1 MRRMF
6 SRVAALAGAIA
17 SALLVV
23 SPLMIATAA
32 TPQVAQGVQ
41 MQDEAWFFR
50 YRQPAEGA
58 PEVPDPSGNEVPAIA
73 KATVRDRTNPYQ
85 AETLHVGIVSGE
97 PEALTFLNFP
107 LFELT
112 DDGMP
117 PVVTGGKI
125 TLVDGGSSLGSKR
138 ADASEMVACLV
149 TELFVAAQGGD
160 WKDVPKYDC
169 TTKTTVQLTEGSQPL
184 TWTIDLAPFAAAW
197 ADPDRNYG
205 IAIVPDPDSATP
217 PPDQS
222 WHVAWQAK
230 AWQPPESSAP
240 SPNPPPA
247 KAPITADLR
256 FVPVEIP
263 GSSGGGDAG
272 ASSGGSGGGFS
283 SGGSFDSGSV
293 GGGFDSGDSGA
304 VEDAAAP
311 TIGDAVTDEGGVDG
325 GGDVAAPPVTRQE
338 QRGVRTNPAVYLL
351 PFLGLGLAGML
362 GYSLSHDP
370 ELPTAREGAV
380 SKLMARRRA
389 GLRD

>member
-1 MRRMF
+1 MRRML

-17 SALLVV
+17 SALLIV

-32 TPQVAQGVQ
+32 TPQVAKGVL
-41 MQDEAWFFR
+41 MFDEAWFFR
-50 YRQPAEGA
+50 VRQPTEGT

-97 PEALTFLNFP
+97 PEAVTFVNFP

-112 DDGMP
+112 PDGMP
-117 PVVTGGKI
+117 PAITGGKI

-138 ADASEMVACLV
+138 ADAAEMVACLAS
-149 TELFVAAQGGD
+149 ELAPAAQGGD

-169 TTKTTVQLTEGSQPL
+169 GTKATVQLVEGSTPM
-184 TWTIDLAPFAAAW
+184 TWTIDLAPFAAVW
-197 ADPDRNYG
+197 ADPNLNFG
-205 IAIVPDPDSATP
+205 VAIVPDPDSATP

-230 AWQPPESSAP
+230 AWQPPEA
-240 SPNPPPA
+240 SPRDEAQPPPA
-247 KAPITADLR
+247 KAPITAELR
-256 FVPVEIP
+256 FVPVETADF
-263 GSSGGGDAG
+263 GGDTDSSVGGGGVSSG
-272 ASSGGSGGGFS
+272 SGFSAGSGYT
-283 SGGSFDSGSV
+283 
-293 GGGFDSGDSGA
+293 GGFDSGDTSTGDSAEAPA
-304 VEDAAAP
+304 VGDFGGDAAPA
-311 TIGDAVTDEGGVDG
+311 DS
-325 GGDVAAPPVTRQE
+325 GDVVAPPVTRQE

-370 ELPTAREGAV
+370 ELPTEREGAV

>member
-1 MRRMF
+1 M
-6 SRVAALAGAIA
+6 SRALTRAAFLACVISTG
-17 SALLVV
+17 LLIV
-23 SPLMIATAA
+23 SPLMLATAA
-32 TPQVAQGVQ
+32 TPQVAEDVL
-41 MQDEAWFFR
+41 MFDEAWFFR

-85 AETLHVGIVSGE
+85 PETLHVGIVGGE
-97 PEALTFLNFP
+97 PEAVTFVNFP
-107 LFELT
+107 LYELT
-112 DDGMP
+112 PDNAP

-138 ADASEMVACLV
+138 ADAAEMVACLAV
-149 TELFVAAQGGD
+149 ELAPAAQGGD

-169 TTKTTVQLTEGSQPL
+169 ATKATLQLVEGSEPM
-184 TWTIDLAPFAAAW
+184 TWTIDLAPFTAAW
-197 ADPDRNYG
+197 ADPSQNFG
-205 IAIVPDPDSATP
+205 VAIVPDPDSATP

-222 WHVAWQAK
+222 WHVSFQAK
-230 AWQPPESSAP
+230 GWQPPEP
-240 SPNPPPA
+240 SPRDQTSPPPA

-256 FVPVEIP
+256 FVPVETP
-263 GSSGGGDAG
+263 DFGGDVD
-272 ASSGGSGGGFS
+272 SSGSGGGVSGGSDFS
-283 SGGSFDSGSV
+283 SGSGFS
-293 GGGFDSGDSGA
+293 GGFDSADTPDEDTAEAPAVGDFGDDAAPADSG
-304 VEDAAAP
+304 
-311 TIGDAVTDEGGVDG
+311 
-325 GGDVAAPPVTRQE
+325 DVVAPPVTRQE

-370 ELPTAREGAV
+370 ELPTEREGAV